1 MAGTHRRKRHRGAAL
16 SAWLG
21 AGTATVGIGAALISG
36 AALAQAQTGG
46 SATHADHG
54 GRHTAN
60 KSTAPHDKHDKGPST
75 KPVHA
80 TRAGTRS
87 HAHPSAAAGSTAATR
102 STATPAAATDTPTK
116 RRARDSTTNIKT
128 TSELA
133 AATSTSERANS
144 ATLAVAASESGS
156 ATAAIEKTSRR
167 TTASQSSTSTT
178 RSDRT
183 TDKSTPLAALAT
195 VSALASTPVET
206 ENAASSTTASTA
218 TGTSTSWLNGQTV
231 TPGASVKLSLQ
242 EISQAQ
248 KALGANLVPQMF
260 LSVAKWALNT
270 WQSTNAGVMAFYAK
284 NSTGVIGAFAK
295 FALDMNEALPG
306 LAQVAL
312 YSAEAT
318 TSSGSATRALIGQ
331 AAQDGKV
338 YGTVKLTTYND
349 AVPTVEISIN
359 GGPMVKVLVDT
370 GSSGLVI
377 NNSSV
382 GTANSLGNAI
392 GSGTSG
398 YTGGPTYAF
407 DIYNTTVDFGNGI
420 VTAPTAVDIVTAG
433 TEAAYEKYL
442 SVDGVVGV
450 LGIGANSAGPG
461 PSLVTSALPGE
472 LKNGVF
478 IDTANGVLQFG
489 PNPRPVRVAVSG
501 SPYTAGVVKVP
512 VLGVTAPINL
522 AIDSGGIYGTIP
534 STVWTAVG
542 ETQVPGGMEILVYS
556 ADGSTLLYSYTTTNT
571 NAPRVTTDATNS
583 DQMNTGFTPF
593 ANNAMYIAYTTPQ
606 GETDFDL

>member
-1 MAGTHRRKRHRGAAL
+1 MAGAHRRKRHRGAAV

-36 AALAQAQTGG
+36 AALAQAQTGD

-54 GRHTAN
+54 AAHTAN
-60 KSTAPHDKHDKGPST
+60 KGTASHGKHDKGPSA

-80 TRAGTRS
+80 TRTGTLS
-87 HAHPSAAAGSTAATR
+87 HAHPSATAESTAATR
-102 STATPAAATDTPTK
+102 STATPTAATDTPAK
-116 RRARDSTTNIKT
+116 HRVRDSTTKVKT
-128 TSELA
+128 ELV
-133 AATSTSERANS
+133 AATSTSEPANS
-144 ATLAVAASESGS
+144 AAPAVAAADSGS

-178 RSDRT
+178 TSNRT
-183 TDKSTPLAALAT
+183 ADKSTPLAALAT

-206 ENAASSTTASTA
+206 ENATSSTTTSTA

-248 KALGANLVPQMF
+248 KALGANPVPQMF

-338 YGTVKLTTYND
+338 YGAVKLAMYNG

-377 NNSSV
+377 NSSSV

-398 YTGGPTYAF
+398 YTGGLTYAF

-472 LKNGVF
+472 LKDGVF
-478 IDTANGVLQFG
+478 IDAANGVLQFG

>member
-1 MAGTHRRKRHRGAAL
+1 MAGAHRRKRHRGAAV

-36 AALAQAQTGG
+36 AALAQAQTGD
-46 SATHADHG
+46 STTHADHSATHSG
-54 GRHTAN
+54 NKNTA
-60 KSTAPHDKHDKGPST
+60 SRAKHDKSPSA
-75 KPVHA
+75 KPVH
-80 TRAGTRS
+80 TTSTGTRG
-87 HAHPSAAAGSTAATR
+87 HTHPSATTESTAAT
-102 STATPAAATDTPTK
+102 TPTAATDTPAK
-116 RRARDSTTNIKT
+116 HQARDSTTTIKAKL
-128 TSELA
+128 ELA
-133 AATSTSERANS
+133 ASTTTSAPASS
-144 ATLAVAASESGS
+144 AAVTAAAADSGS
-156 ATAAIEKTSRR
+156 TTAAIEKTSRR
-167 TTASQSSTSTT
+167 TTASQSSSSTT
-178 RSDRT
+178 TSNKT
-183 TDKSTPLAALAT
+183 ADKSTPLAALAT

-206 ENAASSTTASTA
+206 ENSTSSSAASTPAA
-218 TGTSTSWLNGQTV
+218 TSTSWLNGQTV

-248 KALGANLVPQMF
+248 KALGANLIPQIY

-295 FALDMNEALPG
+295 FALDMNETLPG

-312 YSAEAT
+312 YGAEAMT
-318 TSSGSATRALIGQ
+318 PSGSATRTLIDQ

-338 YGTVKLTTYND
+338 YGTVKLSMYND
-349 AVPTVEISIN
+349 VVPTIEISVN

-377 NNSSV
+377 NSASV
-382 GTANSLGNAI
+382 GAADSLGSAI

-398 YTGGPTYAF
+398 YTGGLTYAF

-420 VTAPTAVDIVTAG
+420 VTAPTAVDIVTAD

-442 SVDGVVGV
+442 SANGVVGV

-472 LKNGVF
+472 LKDGVF
-478 IDTANGVLQFG
+478 VDAANGVLQFG

-501 SPYTAGVVKVP
+501 SPFTAGVVEVP

-522 AIDSGGIYGTIP
+522 VIDSGGIHGTIP

-542 ETQVPGGMEILVYS
+542 ETQVPGGMKILVYS

-571 NAPRVTTDATNS
+571 NAPHVTTDAAHS

-593 ANNAMYIAYTTPQ
+593 ANNAMYIAYTTAD

>member
-1 MAGTHRRKRHRGAAL
+1 MAGTHRRRRHRGGAV

-21 AGTATVGIGAALISG
+21 AGTATIGIGAALISG
-36 AALAQAQTGG
+36 TAVAHAQTGDSAPHADRG
-46 SATHADHG
+46 ATHTG
-54 GRHTAN
+54 N
-60 KSTAPHDKHDKGPST
+60 KNTAPRSRPDNGPAA

-80 TRAGTRS
+80 ARIGTRG
-87 HAHPSAAAGSTAATR
+87 HGHPSTTTESTAATR
-102 STATPAAATDTPTK
+102 STAAPTAATDTPAK
-116 RRARDSTTNIKT
+116 HRVPDSTTKTKPELAAVT
-128 TSELA
+128 TSEP
-133 AATSTSERANS
+133 ANS
-144 ATLAVAASESGS
+144 AASTVAAADSGS
-156 ATAAIEKTSRR
+156 TTAAIEKTSRR
-167 TTASQSSTSTT
+167 TTASQSSTNTT
-178 RSDRT
+178 TSNKT
-183 TDKSTPLAALAT
+183 ADKSTPLAVLAT

-206 ENAASSTTASTA
+206 ENSTSSSATSTA
-218 TGTSTSWLNGQTV
+218 ADTGTSWLNGQTV

-242 EISQAQ
+242 EIGQAQ
-248 KALGANLVPQMF
+248 KALGANLVPQIY
-260 LSVAKWALNT
+260 LAVAKWALNT
-270 WQSTNAGVMAFYAK
+270 WQSTNAGVAAFYAK

-295 FALDMNEALPG
+295 FALDMNETLPG

-312 YSAEAT
+312 YSAEAMT
-318 TSSGSATRALIGQ
+318 PSGSATRTLIDQ

-338 YGTVKLTTYND
+338 YGAVKLTMYGD
-349 AVPTVEISIN
+349 AVPTIEISVN

-377 NNSSV
+377 NSASV
-382 GTANSLGNAI
+382 GTADSLGSAI

-398 YTGGPTYAF
+398 YTGGLTYAF
-407 DIYNTTVDFGNGI
+407 DIYNTTVDFGSGI
-420 VTAPTAVDIVTAG
+420 VTAPTAVDVVTAD

-442 SVDGVVGV
+442 SANGVVGV

-472 LKNGVF
+472 LKDGVF
-478 IDTANGVLQFG
+478 IDAADGVLQFG

-501 SPYTAGVVKVP
+501 SPFTAGVVQVP

-522 AIDSGGIYGTIP
+522 AIDSGGIHGTIP

-542 ETQVPGGMEILVYS
+542 ETQVPGGMKILVYS

-571 NAPRVTTDATNS
+571 NAPRVTTDAAQS

-593 ANNAMYIAYTTPQ
+593 ANNAMYIAYTTAA